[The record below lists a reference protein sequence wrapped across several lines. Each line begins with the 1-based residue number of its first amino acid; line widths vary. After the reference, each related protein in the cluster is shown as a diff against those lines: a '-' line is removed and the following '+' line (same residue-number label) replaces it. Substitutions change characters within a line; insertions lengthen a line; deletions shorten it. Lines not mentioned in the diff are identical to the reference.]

1 MYLEQAALYS
11 LLRCDLIFTS
21 APAAVL
27 QHSRP
32 TWWAEQNTLYFI
44 GTFSSCIDLYNPA
57 YGTYWEWQTHIHIQ
71 DGGWIGGGGR
81 CVYWRQQLRSISL
94 FLVSLHLSLRRRC
107 NHYGMPRNLRSHD
120 WDKPLFSCPN
130 PHFRRTIQ
138 NYILNEFSFTCL
150 LFVQCE
156 PNFPVSPK
164 PNRVKWV
171 WTADNRR
178 SQQQMSVQHNKSGAK
193 LLKMH
198 FFLTNSVTA
207 TGGTEVT
214 FSVLF

>member
-21 APAAVL
+21 APAAAL

-44 GTFSSCIDLYNPA
+44 GTFSSCMDLYNPA

-71 DGGWIGGGGR
+71 DGGWVGGGGR

-120 WDKPLFSCPN
+120 WDNPLFSCSN

-138 NYILNEFSFTCL
+138 NYILNEFICFHLHVCYLFSVSLISLCL
-150 LFVQCE
+150 LNQTGSNGCGL
-156 PNFPVSPK
+156 
-164 PNRVKWV
+164 
-171 WTADNRR
+171 
-178 SQQQMSVQHNKSGAK
+178 QI
-193 LLKMH
+193 
-198 FFLTNSVTA
+198 
-207 TGGTEVT
+207 TGGLNSKCLCNTTKVEQ
-214 FSVLF
+214 SY